1 MQNLKYRNE
10 LFGVHGSP
18 SKIQKLIHATLLI
31 GLPYIHARLNKI
43 LTEGDDSQETS
54 WWMGGKTQ
62 VDIWRKLNALEM
74 YVKLA
79 QMINFL
85 IFLVNGKYRNLADR
99 IMGMR
104 LVFAKRLMLRQV
116 SFDYMNRELVWNGFA
131 VSILNFICELTS
143 DRKLSFFCSH

>member
-10 LFGVHGSP
+10 LIGSHESP

-31 GLPYIHARLNKI
+31 GLPYIHARVNKI
-43 LTEGDDSQETS
+43 LTEGDDSQDVT
-54 WWMGGKTQ
+54 WLGKSQ
-62 VDIWRKLNALEM
+62 VEIWRKLNALEM

-85 IFLVNGKYRNLADR
+85 IFLVNGRYRNLADR
-99 IMGMR
+99 LMGMR
-104 LVFAKRLMLRQV
+104 LVFARRLMLRQV

-131 VSILNFICELTS
+131 VSHIECIFT
-143 DRKLSFFCSH
+143 